1 MRIESK
7 KDIRMISRAQREGWD
22 YDREEVAAALME
34 LVVNRD
40 PDLMLDAIDR
50 LQKGDEV
57 AIKAE
62 EAAIKRE
69 LMEIKKLGDEQ
80 QLRLRLLELA
90 RHIEPAE
97 LARLASKDGGLG
109 GAPSDRSAE

>member
-1 MRIESK
+1 
-7 KDIRMISRAQREGWD
+7 MISRAIREGWD
-22 YDREEVAAALME
+22 YDRAEVTGALME
-34 LVVNRD
+34 VVKNRD
-40 PDLMLDAIDR
+40 PDMMMDAIS
-50 LQKGDEV
+50 LLLKGDEV
-57 AIKAE
+57 SIKAE

-90 RHIEPAE
+90 RHIEPTE